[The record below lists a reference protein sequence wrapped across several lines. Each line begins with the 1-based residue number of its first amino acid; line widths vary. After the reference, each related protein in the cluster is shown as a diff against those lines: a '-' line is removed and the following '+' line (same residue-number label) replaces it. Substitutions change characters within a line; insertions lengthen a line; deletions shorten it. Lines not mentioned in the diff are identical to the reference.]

1 MHRPVRIVEL
11 LLVPEL
17 LAGLHHLVHGLSVD
31 RRLQVLEQI
40 TLVVLRDQVLL
51 SIHLVPQHIATHV
64 QVIQAQFVGVRWR
77 RLEVQQN
84 VVRLVLFALAI
95 GRIRRVAQLLVQ
107 PIVAQVLD
115 LTKNALVLQY
125 V

>member
-64 QVIQAQFVGVRWR
+64 QIVQAQFVGVRWR

-115 LTKNALVLQY
+115 LAKNALVLQY